1 MDHMVA
7 LRVFRKV
14 VELESFARAA
24 KALQLSPAAISK
36 NIGELERHVQARLLN
51 RTTRRMSL
59 TEAGSIY
66 YQQIRRILDDIED
79 ADRSLSALQN
89 KPGGLLRVAAPV
101 SFTLL
106 TLSPAIPA
114 FLARYPELSLDLN
127 LDDRRVDIV
136 KEGYD
141 VAIRGSDSLE
151 ETSLV
156 ARRIFTIEHVVCG
169 APDYFRRRGIPREPD
184 DLGRHECIQ
193 FTLSGHAGDWEFR
206 RDGRSVRVPVDGRYK
221 VTSSIAVRD
230 ALLAGFGLSLVPRH
244 YVADELARG
253 TLSAVLDG
261 WSTVETP
268 VYAIYPS
275 RRYLV
280 PKVRA
285 FVDFI
290 VEEFGRIQPRP
301 NARS

>member
-7 LRVFRKV
+7 LRVFRAV
-14 VELESFARAA
+14 VELGSFANAG

-66 YQQIRRILDDIED
+66 YQQVRRILDDLED
-79 ADRSLSALQN
+79 ADRSLGVLQN
-89 KPGGLLRVAAPV
+89 TPGGLLRVTAPV
-101 SFTLL
+101 SLTLL
-106 TLSPAIPA
+106 TLSPSIPA
-114 FLARYPELSLDLN
+114 FLGRYPELSLDLN
-127 LDDRRVDIV
+127 LDDRRIDIV

-151 ETSLV
+151 ESSLV
-156 ARRIFTIEHVVCG
+156 ARRLFTLDHVVCG
-169 APDYFRRRGIPREPD
+169 SPEYVRRRGTPERPD
-184 DLGRHECIQ
+184 DLRRHDCVQ
-193 FTLSGHAGDWEFR
+193 FTLSGHADEWAFR
-206 RDGRSVRVPVDGRYK
+206 RGGEAVRVPIDGRYK

-230 ALLAGFGLSLVPRH
+230 ALLAGFGLSLVPRR
-244 YVADELARG
+244 YVADDIARG
-253 TLSAVLDG
+253 ALATVLDG
-261 WSTVETP
+261 WSAVETS
-268 VYAIYPS
+268 VYAVYPS
-275 RRYLV
+275 KRYLV

-290 VEEFGRIQPRP
+290 VEILAGPDLV
-301 NARS
+301 

>member
-7 LRVFRKV
+7 LKVFRTA
-14 VELESFARAA
+14 VELGSFAHAA
-24 KALQLSPAAISK
+24 KALQLSPAAVSK

-66 YQQIRRILDDIED
+66 YQQVRRILDDIED
-79 ADRSLSALQN
+79 ADRSLGALQN
-89 KPGGLLRVAAPV
+89 KPSGLLRVTAPV
-101 SFTLL
+101 SLTLL
-106 TLSPAIPA
+106 TLSPAIPG
-114 FLARYPELSLDLN
+114 FLARYPELSLDLA

-151 ETSLV
+151 ESSLV
-156 ARRIFTIEHVVCG
+156 ARKLFTLDHVVCG
-169 APDYFRRRGIPREPD
+169 SPDYIGRRGAPERPD
-184 DLGRHECIQ
+184 DLRRHDCVQ
-193 FTLSGHAGDWEFR
+193 FTLSGHADEWAFR
-206 RDGRSVRVPVDGRYK
+206 RGGEAVRVPIDGRYK

-230 ALLAGFGLSLVPRH
+230 ALLAGFGLSLVPRR
-244 YVADELARG
+244 YVADDIARG
-253 TLSAVLDG
+253 TLATVLDG
-261 WSTVETP
+261 WSAVETS
-268 VYAIYPS
+268 VYAVYPS
-275 RRYLV
+275 KRYLV

-290 VEEFGRIQPRP
+290 VEIF
-301 NARS
+301 ARV